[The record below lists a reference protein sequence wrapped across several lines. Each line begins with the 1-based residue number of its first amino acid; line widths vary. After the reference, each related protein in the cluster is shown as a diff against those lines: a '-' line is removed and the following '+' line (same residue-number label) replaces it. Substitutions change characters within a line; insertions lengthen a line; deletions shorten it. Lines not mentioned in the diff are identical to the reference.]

1 MLFNSLT
8 FIVFFAVVV
17 ALYWSIRS
25 WNARKNLLVTASYI
39 FYGAWNPPF
48 AALLF
53 STTAM
58 DFWLGRQIATAKNLS
73 SHRAWLI
80 GSVCMNLSML
90 GFFKYGNFLLENF
103 QWLIA
108 RIGIIYHPPH
118 LDILLPVGISF
129 YTFHSLSYTLDIYR
143 GVLQP
148 TRSLRDFVLAVSF
161 FPQLVAGPIVRA
173 GDFLPQ
179 LVRPP
184 HLRLGQFLWGLLLM
198 TLGLF
203 EKIVVADTLLSGSAD
218 RIFGYGGP
226 LIALDSWIGVL
237 AFAGQ
242 IFFDFAGYSTCAIG
256 AALCLGFHLK
266 DNFRFP
272 YAAIGFSDFWR
283 RWHISLSTFLRD
295 YVYIPLGGNRV
306 GWTRAAINLVIV
318 MFLGGLWHGAAWT
331 FVVWG
336 LLHGF
341 YLVIEHASRALIG
354 ERAWTD
360 PFAVKLLLGLVTYG
374 AVCLAWVFFRASDFT
389 IATRMLRGMFGGHPH
404 GDAIL
409 ATREMLQI
417 GIVTFFMMLAHWSL
431 RETNIETAVTRLPR
445 WIVTTAWAL
454 MACAIIL
461 TQGSSNAFIYFQF
474 SAHPSAAAFV
484 LPPTD
489 GSRERPRRS
498 TARVRAPDHANSLAR
513 HHCYCCVGRYRRCV
527 CLGILL
533 PFDWL
538 RTHSG

>member
-8 FIVFFAVVV
+8 FVVFFALVVS
-17 ALYWSIRS
+17 AYWSIRS
-25 WNARKNLLVTASYI
+25 WKARKNLLVVASYI

-58 DFWLGRQIATAKNLS
+58 DFWLGSRIARAKGRHS
-73 SHRAWLI
+73 RRGWLVA
-80 GSVCMNLSML
+80 SVCMNLSML
-90 GFFKYGNFLLENF
+90 GFFKYGNFLLQNF
-103 QWLIA
+103 QWLLA
-108 RIGIIYHPPH
+108 RIGIVYQPPH

-148 TRSLRDFVLAVSF
+148 TKSLRDFVLAVSF

-179 LVRPP
+179 LVTAPG
-184 HLRLGQFLWGLLLM
+184 LRLGQFLWGLLLM

-203 EKIVVADTLLSGSAD
+203 EKIVLADTMLSGSAD
-218 RIFGYGGP
+218 RIFDYAGP
-226 LIALDSWIGVL
+226 LVALDSWLGVM

-242 IFFDFAGYSTCAIG
+242 IFFDFAGYSICAIG

-272 YAAIGFSDFWR
+272 YAAVGFSDFWR

-295 YVYIPLGGNRV
+295 YLYIPLGGNQVRPV
-306 GWTRAAINLVIV
+306 RAAINLVIV

-336 LLHGF
+336 LLHGS
-341 YLVIEHASRALIG
+341 YLVIERVIRVLF
-354 ERAWTD
+354 ENKAWANNLATRVL
-360 PFAVKLLLGLVTYG
+360 AGVATYT
-374 AVCLAWVFFRASDFT
+374 AVCIAWVFFRASDFT
-389 IATRMLRGMFGGHPH
+389 VASRMLRGMFGGHAQ

-409 ATREMLQI
+409 TTREMLQI
-417 GIVTFFMMLAHWSL
+417 GIVTAFMILVHWSL
-431 RETNIETAVTRLPR
+431 RESNIETAVTRLPR
-445 WIVTTAWAL
+445 WAVTAAWAL
-454 MACAIIL
+454 MASAIVL
-461 TQGSSNAFIYFQF
+461 TQGNSNAFIYFQF
-474 SAHPSAAAFV
+474 
-484 LPPTD
+484 
-489 GSRERPRRS
+489 
-498 TARVRAPDHANSLAR
+498 
-513 HHCYCCVGRYRRCV
+513 
-527 CLGILL
+527 
-533 PFDWL
+533 
-538 RTHSG
+538 

>member
-8 FIVFFAVVV
+8 FVVFFTLVVSM
-17 ALYWSIRS
+17 YWSMRS
-25 WNARKNLLVTASYI
+25 WNARKNLLVIASYV

-58 DFWLGRQIATAKNLS
+58 DFWLGARIAKAKG
-73 SHRAWLI
+73 HHPRRAWLI
-80 GSVCMNLSML
+80 ASVCMNLSML

-103 QWLIA
+103 QWLMA
-108 RIGIIYHPPH
+108 RIGIVYQPPH

-143 GVLQP
+143 GVLHP
-148 TRSLRDFVLAVSF
+148 TKSLRDFVLAVSF

-179 LVRPP
+179 LVTPP
-184 HLRLGQFLWGLLLM
+184 GLRTGQFLWGLLLM

-203 EKIVVADTLLSGSAD
+203 EKIVLADTMLAGSAD

-226 LIALDSWIGVL
+226 LIALDSWLGVM

-295 YVYIPLGGNRV
+295 YLYIPLGGNQVRPV
-306 GWTRAAINLVIV
+306 RAAINLVIV

-336 LLHGF
+336 LLHGS
-341 YLVIEHASRALIG
+341 YLVIERLIRALFENKVWANNLAARILAG
-354 ERAWTD
+354 
-360 PFAVKLLLGLVTYG
+360 FATYG
-374 AVCLAWVFFRASDFT
+374 AVCIAWVFFRSSNFT
-389 IATRMLRGMFGGHPH
+389 IAARMLRGMFGGHAH

-409 ATREMLQI
+409 STLEMLQI
-417 GIVTFFMMLAHWSL
+417 GIVTACMILVHWSL
-431 RETNIETAVTRLPR
+431 RESNIETAVTRLPR
-445 WIVTTAWAL
+445 WVVTTAWAF

-461 TQGSSNAFIYFQF
+461 TQGNSNAFIYFQF
-474 SAHPSAAAFV
+474 
-484 LPPTD
+484 
-489 GSRERPRRS
+489 
-498 TARVRAPDHANSLAR
+498 
-513 HHCYCCVGRYRRCV
+513 
-527 CLGILL
+527 
-533 PFDWL
+533 
-538 RTHSG
+538 

>member
-8 FIVFFAVVV
+8 FVVFFALVVG
-17 ALYWSIRS
+17 AYWSLIS
-25 WNARKNLLVTASYI
+25 WRGRKNLLLVASYV

-53 STTAM
+53 TTTAM
-58 DFWLGRQIATAKNLS
+58 DFYLGRLMSKEHRPGVRKIWLIISVAVNLS
-73 SHRAWLI
+73 L
-80 GSVCMNLSML
+80 L

-103 QWLIA
+103 QWVLARGGIA
-108 RIGIIYHPPH
+108 YKPPH
-118 LDILLPVGISF
+118 LDVFLPIGISF

-148 TRSLRDFVLAVSF
+148 TRSLRDFALAVSF

-179 LVRPP
+179 LLHPP
-184 HLRLGQFLWGLLLM
+184 KQQTDRFLWGLLLM

-203 EKIVVADTLLSGSAD
+203 EKIVLADTMLAESAD
-218 RIFGYGGP
+218 RVFSYGGP
-226 LIALDSWIGVL
+226 LVALDSWLGVI

-295 YVYIPLGGNRV
+295 YLYIPLGGNRL
-306 GWTRAAINLVIV
+306 GAGRAMINLVIV

-336 LLHGF
+336 LLHGS
-341 YLVIEHASRALIG
+341 YLVIERLL
-354 ERAWTD
+354 ERFVGPKSWTQN
-360 PFAVKLLLGLVTYG
+360 FGVRLLLGLTTYF
-374 AVCLAWVFFRASDFT
+374 AVSIAWVFFRASDFT
-389 IATRMLRGMFGGHPH
+389 VAMRMLQGMFGGHAH
-404 GDAIL
+404 ADAIL
-409 ATREMLQI
+409 TTREMLQI
-417 GIVTFFMMLAHWSL
+417 AVVTLCLFIAHWSL
-431 RETNIETAVTRLPR
+431 RDISLETAVAAMPR
-445 WIVTTAWAL
+445 WLVTGIWVF

-461 TQGSSNAFIYFQF
+461 TQGNSNAFIYFQF
-474 SAHPSAAAFV
+474 
-484 LPPTD
+484 
-489 GSRERPRRS
+489 
-498 TARVRAPDHANSLAR
+498 
-513 HHCYCCVGRYRRCV
+513 
-527 CLGILL
+527 
-533 PFDWL
+533 
-538 RTHSG
+538 

>member
-8 FIVFFAVVV
+8 FIVFFVVV
-17 ALYWSIRS
+17 VTAYWAIGS
-25 WNARKNLLVTASYI
+25 WNARKNLLVVASYI

-53 STTAM
+53 TTTAM
-58 DFWLGRQIATAKNLS
+58 DYWLGRQIAKAPDRRAKK
-73 SHRAWLI
+73 RWLI
-80 GSVCMNLSML
+80 ASLCMNLSML
-90 GFFKYGNFLLENF
+90 GFFKYGNFLLQNF
-103 QWLIA
+103 EWLMA

-148 TRSLRDFVLAVSF
+148 TKSLRDFVLAVSF

-179 LVRPP
+179 LAHPP
-184 HLRLGQFLWGLLLM
+184 RLKTNQFLWGLALM

-203 EKIVVADTLLSGSAD
+203 EKIVLADTLLSGSAD
-218 RIFGYGGP
+218 RIFSYPGP
-226 LIALDSWIGVL
+226 LIAVDSWAGVL

-242 IFFDFAGYSTCAIG
+242 IFCDFAGYSLCAIG
-256 AALCLGFHLK
+256 AALTLGFHLK

-295 YVYIPLGGNRV
+295 YLYIPLGGNQV
-306 GWTRAAINLVIV
+306 GPVRAASNLVIV

-336 LLHGF
+336 LLHGS
-341 YLVIEHASRALIG
+341 YLVIERIIRLCCENRPWANALPAQI
-354 ERAWTD
+354 A
-360 PFAVKLLLGLVTYG
+360 AGLATYV
-374 AVCLAWVFFRASDFT
+374 AVCIAWVFFRAADFT
-389 IATRMLRGMFGGHPH
+389 IASRMLGGMFGNHPH

-409 ATREMLQI
+409 STRELLQI
-417 GIVTFFMMLAHWSL
+417 GIVTAGLVSVHWL
-431 RETNIETAVTRLPR
+431 MRAEAFETAVMRLPP
-445 WIVTTAWAL
+445 WAVTAIWSV
-454 MACAIIL
+454 MACAIIF

-474 SAHPSAAAFV
+474 
-484 LPPTD
+484 
-489 GSRERPRRS
+489 
-498 TARVRAPDHANSLAR
+498 
-513 HHCYCCVGRYRRCV
+513 
-527 CLGILL
+527 
-533 PFDWL
+533 
-538 RTHSG
+538 

>member
-8 FIVFFAVVV
+8 FVVFFMVVV
-17 ALYWSIRS
+17 TTYWSLRS
-25 WNARKNLLVTASYI
+25 WEARKNFLVVASYI

-58 DFWLGRQIATAKNLS
+58 DFWLGRQIGKAKGGQS
-73 SHRAWLI
+73 RRGWLVA
-80 GSVCMNLSML
+80 SVCMNLSML
-90 GFFKYGNFLLENF
+90 GFFKYGNFLLQNF
-103 QWLIA
+103 QWLLA
-108 RIGIIYHPPH
+108 RVGIIYQPPH

-148 TRSLRDFVLAVSF
+148 TKSLRDFILAVSF

-184 HLRLGQFLWGLLLM
+184 SLRAGQFLWGLLLM
-198 TLGLF
+198 TMGLF
-203 EKIVVADTLLSGSAD
+203 EKIVLADIMLSGAAD
-218 RIFGYGGP
+218 RIFSYGGP
-226 LIALDSWIGVL
+226 LIAVDSWLGVI

-242 IFFDFAGYSTCAIG
+242 IFFDFAGYSSCAIG

-295 YVYIPLGGNRV
+295 YLYIPLGGNQV
-306 GWTRAAINLVIV
+306 QPLRAASNLVIV

-336 LLHGF
+336 LLHGS
-341 YLVIEHASRALIG
+341 YLVIERVCRGLFEHKPWANNLATRALAG
-354 ERAWTD
+354 
-360 PFAVKLLLGLVTYG
+360 FATYG
-374 AVCLAWVFFRASDFT
+374 AVCIAWVFFRSSDFT
-389 IATRMLRGMFGGHPH
+389 IAARMLRGMFGGHAH

-409 ATREMLQI
+409 STREMLQI
-417 GIVTFFMMLAHWSL
+417 VLVTIGMIVAHWSL
-431 RETNIETAVTRLPR
+431 RDSNIEMAVQRVPR
-445 WIVTTAWAL
+445 WVVTAAWAF
-454 MACAIIL
+454 MGCAIIL
-461 TQGSSNAFIYFQF
+461 TQGNSNAFIYFQF
-474 SAHPSAAAFV
+474 
-484 LPPTD
+484 
-489 GSRERPRRS
+489 
-498 TARVRAPDHANSLAR
+498 
-513 HHCYCCVGRYRRCV
+513 
-527 CLGILL
+527 
-533 PFDWL
+533 
-538 RTHSG
+538 

>member
-1 MLFNSLT
+1 M
-8 FIVFFAVVV
+8 
-17 ALYWSIRS
+17 
-25 WNARKNLLVTASYI
+25 TASYI
-39 FYGAWNPPF
+39 F
-48 AALLF
+48 
-53 STTAM
+53 TAPGIHRLPRCS
-58 DFWLGRQIATAKNLS
+58 FPLPRWIFGSGRQIAKAKTDL
-73 SHRAWLI
+73 RGACGWLPA
-80 GSVCMNLSML
+80 SAMNLSML

-103 QWLIA
+103 QWLLA

-148 TRSLRDFVLAVSF
+148 TKSLRDFVLAVSF

-184 HLRLGQFLWGLLLM
+184 GLRIGQFLWGLLLM

-203 EKIVVADTLLSGSAD
+203 EKIVLADTMLAGSAD
-218 RIFGYGGP
+218 RIFGYAGP
-226 LIALDSWIGVL
+226 LVALDSWLGVI

-295 YVYIPLGGNRV
+295 YLYIPLGGNRV

-336 LLHGF
+336 LLHGS

-360 PFAVKLLLGLVTYG
+360 NFAVKLLLGLVTYG

-417 GIVTFFMMLAHWSL
+417 GIVTFLHD
-431 RETNIETAVTRLPR
+431 
-445 WIVTTAWAL
+445 
-454 MACAIIL
+454 ACALVAARDQRRNGGDAFAALDCDHCLGPDGVCHHSHSRKQQCLHLLPIL
-461 TQGSSNAFIYFQF
+461 SAYFGCRVCSSAKPTEAE
-474 SAHPSAAAFV
+474 SVHGG
-484 LPPTD
+484 PPLEF
-489 GSRERPRRS
+489 ERPIPQIPWRGITVVVVLVVIAATLR
-498 TARVRAPDHANSLAR
+498 
-513 HHCYCCVGRYRRCV
+513 
-527 CLGILL
+527 LGILL
-533 PFDWL
+533 PLDWL
-538 RTHSG
+538 RTHS

>member
-8 FIVFFAVVV
+8 FVVFFAVVV
-17 ALYWSIRS
+17 TAYWSIRS
-25 WNARKNLLVTASYI
+25 WNARKNLLVASSYI

-58 DFWLGRQIATAKNLS
+58 DFWLGSRIARAKGQRSRKL
-73 SHRAWLI
+73 WLV
-80 GSVCMNLSML
+80 GSVAMNLSML

-103 QWLIA
+103 QWLLA
-108 RIGIIYHPPH
+108 RIGVIYQPPH

-148 TRSLRDFVLAVSF
+148 TKSLRDFVLAVSF

-179 LVRPP
+179 LVRAPG
-184 HLRLGQFLWGLLLM
+184 LRMGQFLWGLLLM

-203 EKIVVADTLLSGSAD
+203 EKIVLADTMLAGSAD
-218 RIFGYGGP
+218 RVFSYGGP
-226 LIALDSWIGVL
+226 LIALDSWLGVI
-237 AFAGQ
+237 AFPGQ
-242 IFFDFAGYSTCAIG
+242 IFFAFAGYSTFGIG

-295 YVYIPLGGNRV
+295 YLYIPLGGNQVRPV
-306 GWTRAAINLVIV
+306 RAGTNLVIV

-336 LLHGF
+336 LLHGS
-341 YLVIEHASRALIG
+341 YLVVERVLRGLFEHK
-354 ERAWTD
+354 AWAGT
-360 PFAVKLLLGLVTYG
+360 LTTRLLGGFATYA
-374 AVCLAWVFFRASDFT
+374 AVCVAWVFFRASDFT
-389 IATRMLRGMFGGHPH
+389 VAARMLGGMFGGHPN

-409 ATREMLQI
+409 STREMLQI
-417 GIVTFFMMLAHWSL
+417 ALVTAGMILVQCSL
-431 RETNIETAVTRLPR
+431 RDSNIETAVMRLPH
-445 WIVTTAWAL
+445 WITTAAWAF

-461 TQGSSNAFIYFQF
+461 TQGNSNAFIYFQF
-474 SAHPSAAAFV
+474 
-484 LPPTD
+484 
-489 GSRERPRRS
+489 
-498 TARVRAPDHANSLAR
+498 
-513 HHCYCCVGRYRRCV
+513 
-527 CLGILL
+527 
-533 PFDWL
+533 
-538 RTHSG
+538 

>member
-8 FIVFFAVVV
+8 FVVFYVVV
-17 ALYWSIRS
+17 TALYWSLNG
-25 WNARKNLLVTASYI
+25 WNLRKNLLVVASYI

-58 DFWLGRQIATAKNLS
+58 DFWLGRQIAKAQDRHAKK
-73 SHRAWLI
+73 RWLVASI
-80 GSVCMNLSML
+80 CMNLSML
-90 GFFKYGNFLLENF
+90 GFFKYGNFLLQNF
-103 QWLIA
+103 QWLVA
-108 RIGIIYHPPH
+108 RVGIIYQPPH

-179 LVRPP
+179 LVHPP
-184 HLRLGQFLWGLLLM
+184 RLKTNQFLWGLALM

-203 EKIVVADTLLSGSAD
+203 EKIVLADTMLSGPAD
-218 RIFGYGGP
+218 RIFGYAGP
-226 LIALDSWIGVL
+226 LVALDSWAGVL

-242 IFFDFAGYSTCAIG
+242 IFCDFAGYSLTAIG
-256 AALCLGFHLK
+256 AALTLGFHLK

-295 YVYIPLGGNRV
+295 YLYIPLGGNQV
-306 GWTRAAINLVIV
+306 AAFRMALNLVIV

-336 LLHGF
+336 LLHGS
-341 YLVIEHASRALIG
+341 YLVIERVIRIFFEQKPWAGTLPVRLLAG
-354 ERAWTD
+354 
-360 PFAVKLLLGLVTYG
+360 FATYA
-374 AVCLAWVFFRASDFT
+374 AVCIAWVFFRASDFA
-389 IATRMLRGMFGGHPH
+389 IASRMLTGMFGGHPH
-404 GDAIL
+404 GDMIL
-409 ATREMLQI
+409 STRELLQVA
-417 GIVTFFMMLAHWSL
+417 IVTAGLISVHWAM
-431 RETNIETAVTRLPR
+431 REEAFETTVMRLPAWAVTAI
-445 WIVTTAWAL
+445 WSF
-454 MACAIIL
+454 MAFAIIF

-474 SAHPSAAAFV
+474 
-484 LPPTD
+484 
-489 GSRERPRRS
+489 
-498 TARVRAPDHANSLAR
+498 
-513 HHCYCCVGRYRRCV
+513 
-527 CLGILL
+527 
-533 PFDWL
+533 
-538 RTHSG
+538 

>member
-8 FIVFFAVVV
+8 FVVFFTVVV
-17 ALYWSIRS
+17 VLYWSIRG
-25 WNARKNLLVTASYI
+25 WQARKNLLVVASYT

-53 STTAM
+53 GTTAM
-58 DFWLGRQIATAKNLS
+58 DFWLGSRIAKAKGPS
-73 SHRAWLI
+73 RKVWLVA
-80 GSVCMNLSML
+80 SVAMNLSML

-103 QWLIA
+103 QWLMA

-148 TRSLRDFVLAVSF
+148 TKSLRDFVLAVSF

-179 LVRPP
+179 LVTAPG
-184 HLRLGQFLWGLLLM
+184 LRVGQFMWGLLLM

-203 EKIVVADTLLSGSAD
+203 EKIVLADTMLSGSAD
-218 RIFGYGGP
+218 RVFGYGGP
-226 LIALDSWIGVL
+226 LIAVDSWLGVM

-295 YVYIPLGGNRV
+295 YLYIPLGGNRV
-306 GWTRAAINLVIV
+306 SWTRAAINLVIV

-341 YLVIEHASRALIG
+341 YLVVEHASRALLG
-354 ERAWTD
+354 NRGWTD
-360 PFAVKLLLGLVTYG
+360 SFPVKLLLGLVTYT
-374 AVCLAWVFFRASDFT
+374 AVCIAWVFFRASDFT
-389 IATRMLRGMFGGHPH
+389 IASRMLGGMFGGHAN

-409 ATREMLQI
+409 STREMLQI

-445 WIVTTAWAL
+445 WIVAGAWAL

-461 TQGSSNAFIYFQF
+461 TQGNSNAFIYFQF
-474 SAHPSAAAFV
+474 
-484 LPPTD
+484 
-489 GSRERPRRS
+489 
-498 TARVRAPDHANSLAR
+498 
-513 HHCYCCVGRYRRCV
+513 
-527 CLGILL
+527 
-533 PFDWL
+533 
-538 RTHSG
+538 

>member
-8 FIVFFAVVV
+8 FVVFFAVVV
-17 ALYWSIRS
+17 TAYWSIRS
-25 WNARKNLLVTASYI
+25 WTARKNLLVVASYI

-58 DFWLGRQIATAKNLS
+58 DFWLGSRMAKAEGPRS
-73 SHRAWLI
+73 RRIWLVA
-80 GSVCMNLSML
+80 SVCMNLSML

-103 QWLIA
+103 QWLLA
-108 RIGIIYHPPH
+108 RSGVIYQPPH

-143 GVLQP
+143 EVLQP
-148 TRSLRDFVLAVSF
+148 TKSLRDFVLAVSF

-179 LVRPP
+179 LVTAPG
-184 HLRLGQFLWGLLLM
+184 LRLGQFMWGLLLM

-203 EKIVVADTLLSGSAD
+203 EKIVLADTMLSGSAD
-218 RIFGYGGP
+218 RIFSYGGP
-226 LIALDSWIGVL
+226 LVALDSWLGVM

-242 IFFDFAGYSTCAIG
+242 IFFDFAGYSICAIG

-295 YVYIPLGGNRV
+295 YLYIPLGGNQA
-306 GWTRAAINLVIV
+306 GPFRAALNLVIV

-336 LLHGF
+336 LLHGS
-341 YLVIEHASRALIG
+341 YLVF
-354 ERAWTD
+354 ERVARIFFEDARWVNN
-360 PFAVKLLLGLVTYG
+360 FAVRFLIGLVTYA
-374 AVCLAWVFFRASDFT
+374 AVCIAWVFFRAPDFSV
-389 IATRMLRGMFGGHPH
+389 AARMLQGMFGGHVH

-417 GIVTFFMMLAHWSL
+417 GIVTVCMMLVHWSL
-431 RETNIETAVTRLPR
+431 RDTNIETAVTRLPR
-445 WIVTTAWAL
+445 WVVTAVWAL
-454 MACAIIL
+454 MTCAIIL
-461 TQGSSNAFIYFQF
+461 TQGNSNAFIYFQF
-474 SAHPSAAAFV
+474 
-484 LPPTD
+484 
-489 GSRERPRRS
+489 
-498 TARVRAPDHANSLAR
+498 
-513 HHCYCCVGRYRRCV
+513 
-527 CLGILL
+527 
-533 PFDWL
+533 
-538 RTHSG
+538 

>member
-8 FIVFFAVVV
+8 FVVFFAVVV
-17 ALYWSIRS
+17 TLYWSIRS

-58 DFWLGRQIATAKNLS
+58 DYWLGARIA
-73 SHRAWLI
+73 RAQGPRSRKLWLV
-80 GSVCMNLSML
+80 GSVAMNLSML
-90 GFFKYGNFLLENF
+90 GFFKYGNFLLDNF
-103 QWLIA
+103 QWLLA
-108 RIGIIYHPPH
+108 RIGVIYHPPH

-179 LVRPP
+179 LVRRPG
-184 HLRLGQFLWGLLLM
+184 LQIGQFMGGLLLM

-203 EKIVVADTLLSGSAD
+203 EKIVLADTMLAGSAD
-218 RIFGYGGP
+218 RIFGYAGP
-226 LIALDSWIGVL
+226 LVALDSLLVVL
-237 AFAGQ
+237 AFGSQ
-242 IFFDFAGYSTCAIG
+242 IFLDFAGYSTCAIG

-295 YVYIPLGGNRV
+295 YLYIPLGGNRV
-306 GWTRAAINLVIV
+306 AWTRAAINLVIV

-331 FVVWG
+331 FVVGG
-336 LLHGF
+336 LLHVF
-341 YLVIEHASRALIG
+341 YLVIEHGSRALIG
-354 ERAWTD
+354 ARAWTKN
-360 PFAVKLLLGLVTYG
+360 FAVKLLLGLVTYG

-389 IATRMLRGMFGGHPH
+389 IAMRMLRGMFGGHPH

-409 ATREMLQI
+409 ATRELLQC
-417 GIVTFFMMLAHWSL
+417 GLVTFFMMLAHWSL

-445 WIVTTAWAL
+445 WIVTAAWAL

-474 SAHPSAAAFV
+474 
-484 LPPTD
+484 
-489 GSRERPRRS
+489 
-498 TARVRAPDHANSLAR
+498 
-513 HHCYCCVGRYRRCV
+513 
-527 CLGILL
+527 
-533 PFDWL
+533 
-538 RTHSG
+538 

>member
-8 FIVFFAVVV
+8 FVVFFVIVVT
-17 ALYWSIRS
+17 LYWSMRS
-25 WNARKNLLVTASYI
+25 WNARKNLLVVASYI

-58 DFWLGRQIATAKNLS
+58 DFWLGRRIAKAKGRHS
-73 SHRAWLI
+73 RRGWLV

-90 GFFKYGNFLLENF
+90 GFFKYGNFLLQNF
-103 QWLIA
+103 QWLLA
-108 RIGIIYHPPH
+108 RLGIIYQPPH

-143 GVLQP
+143 GVLRP
-148 TRSLRDFVLAVSF
+148 TKSLRDFILAVSF

-179 LVRPP
+179 LLHPP
-184 HLRLGQFLWGLLLM
+184 RLKTNQFLWGLALM

-203 EKIVVADTLLSGSAD
+203 EKIVLADTLLSGSAD
-218 RIFGYGGP
+218 RIFGYAGP
-226 LIALDSWIGVL
+226 LVALDSWAGVL

-242 IFFDFAGYSTCAIG
+242 IFFDFAGYSICAIG
-256 AALCLGFHLK
+256 AALTLGFHLK

-295 YVYIPLGGNRV
+295 YLYIPLGGNRV
-306 GWTRAAINLVIV
+306 AWTRAAINLVIV

-336 LLHGF
+336 LLHGS

-354 ERAWTD
+354 ERAWTEN
-360 PFAVKLLLGLVTYG
+360 FAVKLLLGFVTYG

-431 RETNIETAVTRLPR
+431 RETNVETAVTRLPR
-445 WIVTTAWAL
+445 WVVTAAWAL

-461 TQGSSNAFIYFQF
+461 TQGNSNAFIYFQF
-474 SAHPSAAAFV
+474 
-484 LPPTD
+484 
-489 GSRERPRRS
+489 
-498 TARVRAPDHANSLAR
+498 
-513 HHCYCCVGRYRRCV
+513 
-527 CLGILL
+527 
-533 PFDWL
+533 
-538 RTHSG
+538 

>member
-8 FIVFFAVVV
+8 FVAFFAIVVT
-17 ALYWSIRS
+17 AYRSIRS
-25 WNARKNLLVTASYI
+25 WNARKNLLVAASYV

-58 DFWLGRQIATAKNLS
+58 DFWLGRRIAKAKGRHS
-73 SHRAWLI
+73 RRAWLV

-90 GFFKYGNFLLENF
+90 GFFKYGNFLLQNF
-103 QWLIA
+103 QWLLG
-108 RIGIIYHPPH
+108 RIGIIYQPPH

-148 TRSLRDFVLAVSF
+148 TKSLRDFVLAVSF

-184 HLRLGQFLWGLLLM
+184 GLRLGQFLWGLLLM

-203 EKIVVADTLLSGSAD
+203 EKIVLADTMLSGSAD
-218 RIFGYGGP
+218 RIFSYAGP
-226 LIALDSWIGVL
+226 LVALDSWLGVM

-295 YVYIPLGGNRV
+295 YLYIPLGGNQVRPI
-306 GWTRAAINLVIV
+306 RAAINLVIV

-336 LLHGF
+336 LLHGS
-341 YLVIEHASRALIG
+341 YLVIERIFRVWFEHKPWASTLLVRVL
-354 ERAWTD
+354 AWW
-360 PFAVKLLLGLVTYG
+360 ATYA
-374 AVCLAWVFFRASDFT
+374 AVCIAWVYFRASDFT
-389 IATRMLRGMFGGHPH
+389 IASRMLGGMFGQHTH

-409 ATREMLQI
+409 STREMLQVTLVTI
-417 GIVTFFMMLAHWSL
+417 GMISVHCSL
-431 RETNIETAVTRLPR
+431 RDSNIETAVTRLPR
-445 WIVTTAWAL
+445 WIVTAAWAL

-461 TQGSSNAFIYFQF
+461 TQGTSNAFIYFQF
-474 SAHPSAAAFV
+474 
-484 LPPTD
+484 
-489 GSRERPRRS
+489 
-498 TARVRAPDHANSLAR
+498 
-513 HHCYCCVGRYRRCV
+513 
-527 CLGILL
+527 
-533 PFDWL
+533 
-538 RTHSG
+538 

>member
-8 FIVFFAVVV
+8 FVVFYVIVVT
-17 ALYWSIRS
+17 LYWSFAG
-25 WNARKNLLVTASYI
+25 WNLRKNLLVVSSYI

-58 DFWLGRQIATAKNLS
+58 DFWLGRQMSRAKGRRS
-73 SHRAWLI
+73 RRAWLVA
-80 GSVCMNLSML
+80 SVCMNLSML

-103 QWLIA
+103 QWLLA
-108 RIGIIYHPPH
+108 RIGIIYQPAH

-129 YTFHSLSYTLDIYR
+129 YTSHSLSYTLDIYR
-143 GVLQP
+143 DVLKP
-148 TRSLRDFVLAVSF
+148 TKSLRDFVLAVSF

-179 LVRPP
+179 LVRPQP
-184 HLRLGQFLWGLLLM
+184 LREGQFLWGLLLM

-203 EKIVVADTLLSGSAD
+203 EKVVLADTMLSGSAD
-218 RIFGYGGP
+218 RIFTYPGP
-226 LIALDSWIGVL
+226 LIAVDSWLGVI

-295 YVYIPLGGNRV
+295 YLYIPLGGNQVRPF
-306 GWTRAAINLVIV
+306 RAALNLVIV

-336 LLHGF
+336 LLHGS
-341 YLVIEHASRALIG
+341 YLAIERLFKALVSPPQWLDNFLV
-354 ERAWTD
+354 ELA
-360 PFAVKLLLGLVTYG
+360 LGLLTYL
-374 AVCLAWVFFRASDFT
+374 AVLIAWVYFRAPNFES
-389 IATRMLRGMFGGHPH
+389 AGRM
-404 GDAIL
+404 I
-409 ATREMLQI
+409 
-417 GIVTFFMMLAHWSL
+417 
-431 RETNIETAVTRLPR
+431 
-445 WIVTTAWAL
+445 
-454 MACAIIL
+454 
-461 TQGSSNAFIYFQF
+461 
-474 SAHPSAAAFV
+474 
-484 LPPTD
+484 
-489 GSRERPRRS
+489 
-498 TARVRAPDHANSLAR
+498 
-513 HHCYCCVGRYRRCV
+513 
-527 CLGILL
+527 
-533 PFDWL
+533 
-538 RTHSG
+538 

>member
-8 FIVFFAVVV
+8 FVVFFTVVV
-17 ALYWSIRS
+17 TAYWSMRS
-25 WNARKNLLVTASYI
+25 WTARKNLLVVASYI

-58 DFWLGRQIATAKNLS
+58 EFWLGARIARAKG
-73 SHRAWLI
+73 HHARRVWLVA
-80 GSVCMNLSML
+80 SVCMNLSML

-103 QWLIA
+103 QWLMA
-108 RIGIIYHPPH
+108 RLGVIYQPPH

-129 YTFHSLSYTLDIYR
+129 YTFHSLSYTLDVYR
-143 GVLQP
+143 GVMQP
-148 TRSLRDFVLAVSF
+148 TKSLRDFVLAVSF

-179 LVRPP
+179 LLAPP
-184 HLRLGQFLWGLLLM
+184 KPQTGRFLWGLALM

-203 EKIVVADTLLSGSAD
+203 EKVVLADTMLAGSAD
-218 RIFGYGGP
+218 RIFSYGGP
-226 LIALDSWIGVL
+226 LIALDSWMGVI

-295 YVYIPLGGNRV
+295 YLYFPLGGNRV
-306 GWTRAAINLVIV
+306 GWARAAINLVIV

-336 LLHGF
+336 LLHGI
-341 YLVIEHASRALIG
+341 YLVIEHVLRAFFG
-354 ERAWTD
+354 NKAWTD
-360 PFAVKLLLGLVTYG
+360 SLAAKVLLGLVTYA
-374 AVCLAWVFFRASDFT
+374 AVCLAWVFFRASDFAT
-389 IATRMLRGMFGGHPH
+389 ATRMLRGMFGGHAN

-409 ATREMLQI
+409 STREMLQI
-417 GIVTFFMMLAHWSL
+417 GIVTFFMILAHWSL
-431 RETNIETAVTRLPR
+431 RDISIEQAVERLPR
-445 WIVTTAWAL
+445 WLVTTVWAV

-474 SAHPSAAAFV
+474 
-484 LPPTD
+484 
-489 GSRERPRRS
+489 
-498 TARVRAPDHANSLAR
+498 
-513 HHCYCCVGRYRRCV
+513 
-527 CLGILL
+527 
-533 PFDWL
+533 
-538 RTHSG
+538 

>member
-8 FIVFFAVVV
+8 FVVFFVVV
-17 ALYWSIRS
+17 VTAYWSIHS
-25 WNARKNLLVTASYI
+25 WTARKNLLVTASYI

-58 DFWLGRQIATAKNLS
+58 DFWLGKRIAKAKGQRL
-73 SHRAWLI
+73 RRTWLVA
-80 GSVCMNLSML
+80 SVCMNLSML
-90 GFFKYGNFLLENF
+90 GFFKYGNFLLQNF
-103 QWLIA
+103 QWLLA
-108 RIGIIYHPPH
+108 RIGIIYQPPH

-143 GVLQP
+143 GVLKP
-148 TRSLRDFVLAVSF
+148 TKSLRDFILAVSF

-184 HLRLGQFLWGLLLM
+184 TLRAGQFLWRLLLV

-203 EKIVVADTLLSGSAD
+203 GKIVLADTMLSGSAD
-218 RIFGYGGP
+218 RIFGYAGP
-226 LIALDSWIGVL
+226 LVALDSWLGVM

-272 YAAIGFSDFWR
+272 YAAVGFSDFWR

-295 YVYIPLGGNRV
+295 YLYIPLGGYHVRPV
-306 GWTRAAINLVIV
+306 RAAINLFFV

-336 LLHGF
+336 LLHGS
-341 YLVIEHASRALIG
+341 YLVIERVIRVFFEDRPWAGSPFTRAAAG
-354 ERAWTD
+354 
-360 PFAVKLLLGLVTYG
+360 FATYG
-374 AVCLAWVFFRASDFT
+374 AVCIAWVFFRASDFT
-389 IATRMLRGMFGGHPH
+389 IASRMLNGMLGGHPN
-404 GDAIL
+404 GDMIL
-409 ATREMLQI
+409 TTRELLQI
-417 GIVTFFMMLAHWSL
+417 GIVTAGVIGMHWTMRDDSF
-431 RETNIETAVTRLPR
+431 ETAVIRLP
-445 WIVTTAWAL
+445 AWAITAIGSV
-454 MACAIIL
+454 MAFAIIF
-461 TQGSSNAFIYFQF
+461 TQGTSNAFI
-474 SAHPSAAAFV
+474 
-484 LPPTD
+484 
-489 GSRERPRRS
+489 
-498 TARVRAPDHANSLAR
+498 
-513 HHCYCCVGRYRRCV
+513 
-527 CLGILL
+527 
-533 PFDWL
+533 
-538 RTHSG
+538 

>member
-8 FIVFFAVVV
+8 FVVFFVVV
-17 ALYWSIRS
+17 VTAYWSMRS
-25 WNARKNLLVTASYI
+25 WNARKNFLVVASYI

-58 DFWLGRQIATAKNLS
+58 DFWLGRQIAKAKDQPS
-73 SHRAWLI
+73 RRAWLV

-103 QWLIA
+103 QWSLA

-179 LVRPP
+179 LASAP
-184 HLRLGQFLWGLLLM
+184 RLKTGQFFWGLALM

-203 EKIVVADTLLSGSAD
+203 EKIVLADTLLSGAAD
-218 RIFGYGGP
+218 RVFGYAGP
-226 LIALDSWIGVL
+226 LVALDSWAGVI

-242 IFFDFAGYSTCAIG
+242 IFFDFAGYSICAIG
-256 AALCLGFHLK
+256 AALTLGLHLK

-295 YVYIPLGGNRV
+295 YLYIPLGGNQVRPF
-306 GWTRAAINLVIV
+306 RAALNLVIV

-336 LLHGF
+336 LLHGS
-341 YLVIEHASRALIG
+341 YLVIERVFCVSFDHKTWGSTLPVCVI
-354 ERAWTD
+354 
-360 PFAVKLLLGLVTYG
+360 FCFVSSSAVWLSWVVLLGT
-374 AVCLAWVFFRASDFT
+374 
-389 IATRMLRGMFGGHPH
+389 
-404 GDAIL
+404 
-409 ATREMLQI
+409 
-417 GIVTFFMMLAHWSL
+417 
-431 RETNIETAVTRLPR
+431 
-445 WIVTTAWAL
+445 
-454 MACAIIL
+454 
-461 TQGSSNAFIYFQF
+461 
-474 SAHPSAAAFV
+474 
-484 LPPTD
+484 
-489 GSRERPRRS
+489 
-498 TARVRAPDHANSLAR
+498 
-513 HHCYCCVGRYRRCV
+513 CC
-527 CLGILL
+527 
-533 PFDWL
+533 
-538 RTHSG
+538 S